1 MCLAVSGDL
10 RIEKGQVVEQRTA
23 AQAGP
28 SGQGSSPI
36 ENERGPQGRTQG
48 CTPGTQR
55 KRPAVCRNASVK
67 RKAPWVD
74 DESGDE
80 VGEERVFKVCTS
92 QSALIH
98 RYSFVVRFTAGQ
110 APPHMIHHCF
120 QDSCALLLSDFG
132 ATLIPFIRTTLVSCR
147 RASFAS
153 HVCI

>member
-1 MCLAVSGDL
+1 M
-10 RIEKGQVVEQRTA
+10 RIEKGQIAVEQRTA

-28 SGQGSSPI
+28 SVQGSSPI

-48 CTPGTQR
+48 CTPRAQR
-55 KRPAVCRNASVK
+55 KRPAVSRNASVK
-67 RKAPWVD
+67 RKAPGDD

-98 RYSFVVRFTAGQ
+98 RYSCVMRFTAGQ
-110 APPHMIHHCF
+110 APPHMIHQCF
-120 QDSCALLLSDFG
+120 HDSLLLSDFG
-132 ATLIPFIRTTLVSCR
+132 ATLIPLIRTTLVSCR